1 MLANIKRKADHPIDC
16 LVLQYMYRSAAN
28 FNLWALS
35 AAKKKLAHRAAK
47 SSTSP
52 SAVPSRS
59 STLAPAAAE
68 AYGRLSSNGV
78 HDAREQHRSGS
89 NGSQLA
95 DRLHEAA
102 NLEPLREDDVQSEGS
117 ASSRSS
123 SSLSV
128 DHSPS
133 GTRDG
138 DIDRPVRER
147 ITVLGALPAFDPSTH
162 MIRQRVSCHGYIRP
176 MEGEAD
182 IAALNM
188 APGHVGRV
196 HIAGPVSKWLETR
209 SKYESKYAK
218 ELNRFR
224 RIREEDYAI
233 AEKEGYLTRSLQGEQ
248 PPQCAMVSWHDSG
261 LARKVAAPVDEP
273 TGKNNMAVGLWSKL
287 SAKRD
292 KQQVEGGEEK
302 SEERKE
308 REQEMVQR
316 SRSRSV
322 SGAAQQF

>member
-1 MLANIKRKADHPIDC
+1 MGRMHEAEGASCC
-16 LVLQYMYRSAAN
+16 LGRQYMYRSAAN
-28 FNLWALS
+28 FNLWALA
-35 AAKKKLAHRAAK
+35 AAKKKLALKAAK
-47 SSTSP
+47 SSASP

-59 STLAPAAAE
+59 STLATASAE
-68 AYGRLSSNGV
+68 AYGCEPENGV
-78 HDAREQHRSGS
+78 HDPREQHKNGS

-138 DIDRPVRER
+138 HSDRPVREK
-147 ITVLGALPAFDPSTH
+147 ITVLGALPAFDPATH
-162 MIRQRVSCHGYIRP
+162 MIRQRVSCHGYLRE
-176 MEGEAD
+176 MEDEAL
-182 IAALNM
+182 IPALNM
-188 APGHVGRV
+188 TPGHVGRV

-209 SKYESKYAK
+209 TKYESKYTK
-218 ELNRFR
+218 DMNKFR
-224 RIREEDYAI
+224 RIREDDYAI
-233 AEKEGYLTRSLQGEQ
+233 AEKQGFLTRSLQGEQ
-248 PPQCAMVSWHDSG
+248 PPQCAMVSWHDPA
-261 LARKVAAPVDEP
+261 LARKVAASVDEP
-273 TGKNNMAVGLWSKL
+273 TGKNNMAVEMWSKM

-292 KQQVEGGEEK
+292 KEQVEGGETK

-308 REQEMVQR
+308 REQEIVQR

-322 SGAAQQF
+322 SGPAQQF

>member
-1 MLANIKRKADHPIDC
+1 
-16 LVLQYMYRSAAN
+16 
-28 FNLWALS
+28 
-35 AAKKKLAHRAAK
+35 
-47 SSTSP
+47 
-52 SAVPSRS
+52 
-59 STLAPAAAE
+59 
-68 AYGRLSSNGV
+68 
-78 HDAREQHRSGS
+78 
-89 NGSQLA
+89 
-95 DRLHEAA
+95 
-102 NLEPLREDDVQSEGS
+102 
-117 ASSRSS
+117 
-123 SSLSV
+123 
-128 DHSPS
+128 
-133 GTRDG
+133 
-138 DIDRPVRER
+138 
-147 ITVLGALPAFDPSTH
+147 
-162 MIRQRVSCHGYIRP
+162 

-224 RIREEDYAI
+224 RIREEDYAV